1 MTALEV
7 DRVIRAPI
15 EEVFA
20 ALTDADVMARWFFHE
35 ADGSAEIEME
45 PIVGGTYSI
54 VMRGSGGSELSATG
68 EFLAVVRP
76 NRLVF
81 TWNTYL
87 TTDATVTIELHE
99 MGDATRLQ
107 LRHELPAELHAPH
120 RTAWVA
126 VLANLDALL
135 A

>member
-1 MTALEV
+1 LTALEV

-20 ALTDADVMARWFFHE
+20 ALTDPEVMAQWFFHE
-35 ADGSAEIEME
+35 VGGSAEIEME
-45 PIVGGTYSI
+45 PIVGGAYSI
-54 VMRGSGGSELSATG
+54 LMRGSGGSELNATG
-68 EFLAVVRP
+68 EFLAVVHP
-76 NRLVF
+76 TRLVF

-87 TTDATVTIELHE
+87 TTNATVTIELHE
-99 MGDATRLQ
+99 MGNDTRLQ
-107 LRHELPAELHAPH
+107 LRHELPAELHEPH

>member
-15 EEVFA
+15 EQVFA
-20 ALTDADVMARWFFHE
+20 ALTDPDVMAQWFFHE
-35 ADGSAEIEME
+35 AGGSAEVEMD
-45 PIVGGTYSI
+45 PVVGGTFSI
-54 VMRGSGGSELSATG
+54 LMRGSGDSELSATG

-76 NRLVF
+76 NRLVL

-87 TTDATVTIELHE
+87 ITDATVTIELHE
-99 MGDATRLQ
+99 MGDATHLQ
-107 LRHELPAELHAPH
+107 LRHELPTELHEPH

-126 VLANLDALL
+126 VLANLDVLL